1 MSTEPTPIEK
11 VSALV
16 DELDCHQFLSKDEV
30 IEQLQD
36 QLCSMKK
43 ALELAQKFKE
53 TSIDGKEDWDRNI
66 EESEDAILHLKSVL
80 HHLGAE
86 DDNRPFNPILA

>member
-1 MSTEPTPIEK
+1 MSTET
-11 VSALV
+11 L
-16 DELDCHQFLSKDEV
+16 LSKDEV
-30 IEQLQD
+30 VEQLQD
-36 QLCSMKK
+36 QLCSMKQ
-43 ALELAQKFKE
+43 ALGLARKFKA

-66 EESEDAILHLKSVL
+66 EENKDAILHLKSCL

>member
-1 MSTEPTPIEK
+1 MLP
-11 VSALV
+11 
-16 DELDCHQFLSKDEV
+16 KDEV
-30 IEQLQD
+30 IDWLQD
-36 QLCSMKK
+36 QLCMMKQ
-43 ALELAQKFKE
+43 ALELAHKFKA

-66 EESEDAILHLKSVL
+66 EENEDAILMLKSNL